1 MTDEVTVKKLDPK
14 EFQPKVK
21 GESDFFS
28 WQLFKWLNKH
38 PHYTRIYKTNWCTLL
53 GAKVDYPVLYIGLR
67 QDGCMSGAHLRHIC
81 HVGAPLQAWA
91 HCHGEMDVDS
101 WEDVTDEFY
110 DNYRSIGVCAIHGDN
125 WHDWVTD
132 GEKRSCS
139 RCKVSETK
147 VVKMVPK
154 ESWIRDSGSV
164 DN

>member
-1 MTDEVTVKKLDPK
+1 MSNVIAAKKVDAK
-14 EFQPKVK
+14 EFKPKVVGK
-21 GESDFFS
+21 SDFFS
-28 WQLFKWLNKH
+28 WQLFKWLRKN
-38 PHYTRIYKTNWCTLL
+38 PHYTRIYRSHWCSQLGEKVKT
-53 GAKVDYPVLYIGLR
+53 PVLYIGLR
-67 QDGCMSGAHLRHIC
+67 QDGCMNGANLRNIC
-81 HVGAPLQAWA
+81 HAGAQLQAWA
-91 HCHGEMDVDS
+91 YCFQEMDVDS

-110 DNYRSIGVCAIHGDN
+110 ESYRSIGVCAIHGDN

-154 ESWIRDSGSV
+154 ESWIRDSGNV